1 MLEYLT
7 WQICPFISGVSKA
20 ASLRKIWGVPGSVME
35 TSRME
40 CGEGRIIVVV
50 LDLLDSFVKCAHM
63 ILVPFFSTNELI
75 LGIFLPKVY

>member
-1 MLEYLT
+1 M
-7 WQICPFISGVSKA
+7 SKA

-40 CGEGRIIVVV
+40 GGEGRIIVVV

-63 ILVPFFSTNELI
+63 ILVPFFQQMNSYFAFFAKSLLI
-75 LGIFLPKVY
+75 TIF